1 MTTQVQT
8 PPLDSLTATAKT
20 VAAKGPPPVHLW
32 HPAYCGEIDMRIAK
46 DGTWFYMGT
55 PIGRPALVKLFSSIL
70 RKDPERYVLV
80 TPVEMV
86 GIVVED
92 APFLAVAMEREVT
105 ATGTVLHF
113 RTNVD
118 DVTTAGSEHPIRFE
132 HDVTGGLKPYV
143 HVRGD
148 LWAKVTRPVFYDL
161 VDLGEERQINGVGMF
176 GIASGDAFFP
186 MIEAARLAELV

>member
-1 MTTQVQT
+1 MTTPVQT

-92 APFLAVAMEREVT
+92 APFLAVAMEREAT
-105 ATGTVLHF
+105 ATGPVLHF

-118 DVTTAGSEHPIRFE
+118 DVTTASTNHPIRFE

-143 HVRGD
+143 HVRGE

-161 VDLGEERQINGVGMF
+161 VDLGEERQINGMTMF